1 MIEVLISRALINY
14 CISQDEFVSIN
25 NVLREYN
32 EINPSVEH
40 TI

>member
-1 MIEVLISRALINY
+1 MIEVLISRALIDY
-14 CISQDEFVSIN
+14 CISQDEFVSI